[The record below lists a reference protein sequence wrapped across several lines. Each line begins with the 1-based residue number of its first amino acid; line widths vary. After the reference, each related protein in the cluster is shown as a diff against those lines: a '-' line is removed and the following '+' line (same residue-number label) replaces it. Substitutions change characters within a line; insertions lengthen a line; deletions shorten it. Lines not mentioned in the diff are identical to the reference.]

1 MEIIFELLFEIFV
14 EGCMDAAGHPRV
26 PKWVR
31 ILLMTV
37 PFAIIETVFI
47 FGARAGV
54 HNRSFFLAVFCISMA
69 GAFLLL
75 WIYLLMKIWKNR
87 PFHH

>member
-1 MEIIFELLFEIFV
+1 MEIIFELLYEIFI

-26 PKWVR
+26 PKWLR

-37 PFAIIETVFI
+37 PFAILETFFVLGIISAVKDFNTFLEI
-47 FGARAGV
+47 F
-54 HNRSFFLAVFCISMA
+54 LLILA

-75 WIYLLMKIWKNR
+75 WIYLLIKIGKNK
-87 PFHH
+87 PFHQ